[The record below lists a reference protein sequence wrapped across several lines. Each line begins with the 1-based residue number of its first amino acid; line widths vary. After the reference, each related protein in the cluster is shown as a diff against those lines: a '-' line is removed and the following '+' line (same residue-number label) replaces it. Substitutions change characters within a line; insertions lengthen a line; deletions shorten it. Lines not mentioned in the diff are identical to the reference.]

1 MMGRNVILLPLLALG
16 FAAASNQAAD
26 ASCTASVIAKV
37 QALEDEQATL
47 SPGEEW
53 GPPTQLIFETESH
66 TSYVCAEGSYCYES
80 RGIRLKSCIIEAMPP
95 DEGDDGS
102 EIFFSIRN

>member
-1 MMGRNVILLPLLALG
+1 MGRNVILLPLLTVG
-16 FAAASNQAAD
+16 FAVAWSQTAD
-26 ASCTASVIAKV
+26 AGCTASIIAKIH
-37 QALEDEQATL
+37 ALEDDQATL

-53 GPPTQLIFETESH
+53 GPPTQLIFEAESH

-80 RGIRLKSCIIEAMPP
+80 NGIRLKGCVIEAMPP

-102 EIFFSIRN
+102 EIFFSIKN